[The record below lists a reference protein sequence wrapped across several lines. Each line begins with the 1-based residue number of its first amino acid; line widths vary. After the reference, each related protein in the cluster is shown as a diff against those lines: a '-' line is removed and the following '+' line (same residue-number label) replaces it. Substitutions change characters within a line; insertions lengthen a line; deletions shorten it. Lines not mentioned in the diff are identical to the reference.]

1 MKVVCFAGYSGSGK
15 TTLVEQVIAQL
26 VARGLSVSAVK
37 HAHHGFDI
45 DQPGKDSWRHR
56 QAGAR
61 EVLVASD
68 QRMALMREFAPHD
81 APDVHG
87 LLARLDWRVDWVVVE
102 GFKASDLP
110 RIEVWRAPGPGQPA
124 RPAHYPGDGGIVAVA
139 TASAAQLPAPARQP
153 VLDLNAPAVLVE
165 WLLQHAAWFDYS
177 RARHAAPC
185 LED

>member
-1 MKVVCFAGYSGSGK
+1 MKVVSFAGYSGSGK

-26 VARGLSVSAVK
+26 AARGLSVSAIK

-45 DQPGKDSWRHR
+45 DQPGDDSWRHR

-68 QRMALMREFAPHD
+68 QRLALMREFAPHE

-87 LLARLDWRVDWVVVE
+87 LLARLDWQVDWVVVE

-110 RIEVWRAPGPGQPA
+110 RIEVWRAPSPA
-124 RPAHYPGDGGIVAVA
+124 SR
-139 TASAAQLPAPARQP
+139 
-153 VLDLNAPAVLVE
+153 
-165 WLLQHAAWFDYS
+165 
-177 RARHAAPC
+177 RARCTIPRTAASSPSPPAARSAC
-185 LED
+185 PRRRASRYWT

>member
-26 VARGLSVSAVK
+26 VARGLTVSAIK
-37 HAHHGFDI
+37 HAHHGFEI

-68 QRMALMREFAPHD
+68 QRMALMREFAPQH

-87 LLARLDWRVDWVVVE
+87 LLARLDRRVDWVVVE

-110 RIEVWRAPGPGQPA
+110 RIEVWRACGPGQPA
-124 RPAHYPGDGGIVAVA
+124 RPVHYPADDGIVAVA
-139 TASAAQLPAPARQP
+139 TASAAQLPVPARQP

-165 WLLQHAAWFDYS
+165 WLLQHAVWFDYS